1 MVISGS
7 RIYSTN
13 HHRLYFDTS
22 GDLLNSSRYHQS
34 SSLKCAA
41 SESGGAQRNRRG
53 SISSMAASDV
63 VAAPA
68 TEGYCYIR
76 LPSEPDI
83 AELPPRIFDELPTTK
98 VVSVS
103 RPDAG
108 DFTPLLLSYT
118 IEFQYKQVLTPEIS
132 FLLF

>member
-1 MVISGS
+1 MVISKF
-7 RIYSTN
+7 RIYSTI

-22 GDLLNSSRYHQS
+22 RDLLNSSRCRQS
-34 SSLKCAA
+34 SALKCAA

-53 SISSMAASDV
+53 SISSMASDV
-63 VAAPA
+63 FAAPA
-68 TEGYCYIR
+68 TEDYCYIR

-83 AELPPRIFDELPTTK
+83 AELPPTIFDELPTATI
-98 VVSVS
+98 VSVS

-118 IEFQYKQVLTPEIS
+118 IEFQYKQVPTPEIS